1 MRIMGFYKSTMLDY
15 PDHIASAIFMR
26 QCNYRCPYCHNG
38 DLVLETSNEWDIDE
52 NQVLEH
58 LERRKDIL
66 EGLVISGGEPTLSR
80 KLMPFISKVKD
91 LGFKVKLDTNGT
103 NPHVI
108 KELIKNRQVDYIAM
122 DIKNTME
129 KYAETV
135 GLTKIRESDIQL
147 SINEIIQSG
156 VPHEFRTTIL
166 KEFHEQRDII
176 EMARMIEG
184 ADAFYLQQY
193 EPSEKML
200 SEGPFHFY
208 TVEEMQSFKQEIE
221 QYHYVSKV
229 NIRGRF

>member
-1 MRIMGFYKSTMLDY
+1 MKIMGFYKSTMLDY

-80 KLMPFISKVKD
+80 KLMPFIGKVKD

-108 KELIKNRQVDYIAM
+108 KELIDNNQVDYIAM
-122 DIKNTME
+122 DIKNTMG

-135 GLTKIRESDIQL
+135 GLTEIREDDIRL
-147 SINEIIQSG
+147 SIDEIIQSG

-176 EMARMIEG
+176 EMAKMIEG

-193 EPSEKML
+193 EPSDKML

>member
-1 MRIMGFYKSTMLDY
+1 MGFYKSTMLDY

>member
-1 MRIMGFYKSTMLDY
+1 MGFYKSTMLDY

-80 KLMPFISKVKD
+80 KLMPFIGKVKD

-108 KELIKNRQVDYIAM
+108 KELIDNNQVDYIAM
-122 DIKNTME
+122 DIKNTMG

-135 GLTKIRESDIQL
+135 GLTEIREDDIRL
-147 SINEIIQSG
+147 SIDEIIQSG

-176 EMARMIEG
+176 EMAKMIEG

-193 EPSEKML
+193 EPSDKML